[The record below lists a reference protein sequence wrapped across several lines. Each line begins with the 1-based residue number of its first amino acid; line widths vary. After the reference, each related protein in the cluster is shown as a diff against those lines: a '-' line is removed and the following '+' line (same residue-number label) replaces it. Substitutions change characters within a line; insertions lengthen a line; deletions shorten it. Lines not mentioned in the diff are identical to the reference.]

1 MFTTFAQQ
9 GSFTALVLMEFASFM
24 AFSIASDWQKDPYRL
39 HTPGL
44 VHQWIFIPFV
54 FACIPLSIWLGVY
67 IGWYEG
73 WLGGVTGWVLVQ
85 IISTFVLRTI
95 LIKCR
100 ILYAPL
106 AVLMIPACIAGYWI
120 SIKDIIG

>member
-1 MFTTFAQQ
+1 MFATFAQQ
-9 GSFTALVLMEFASFM
+9 GSFSALILMEFASFM
-24 AFSIASDWQKDPYRL
+24 AFSIASDWQKDPHRL

-73 WLGGVTGWVLVQ
+73 WIGGLIGWILVQ
-85 IISTFVLRTI
+85 IISTILLRKI
-95 LIKCR
+95 LIKFR

-120 SIKDIIG
+120 SIKDIIS